1 MNTELALALNNLT
14 AAVTYFGDAVNH
26 FTLAVFA
33 VVVFCCCAI
42 VYIARNARL

>member
-1 MNTELALALNNLT
+1 MSTEIALALNNLT

-33 VVVFCCCAI
+33 VIVFCCCTL
-42 VYIARNARL
+42 VYIARNINL